1 MFVLTLK
8 HVLAKRLFPVVKV
21 LMGNKK
27 IFVVRFFLISSLRT
41 GNLFY
46 RSRRKDN
53 IILPL

>member
-27 IFVVRFFLISSLRT
+27 IFVVRFF
-41 GNLFY
+41 
-46 RSRRKDN
+46 
-53 IILPL
+53 